1 MTILKVGQSLGGPL
15 PRWATPTYS
24 RLFNEFMPLICYA
37 FYLYAQSIKASH
49 HHAFQ
54 VKALKIY
61 APIPKS
67 TILKSNIQYNRARE
81 PSTRDSCV
89 VA

>member
-37 FYLYAQSIKASH
+37 FYLYAKSIKASH
-49 HHAFQ
+49 HYAFK
-54 VKALKIY
+54 VKALKNLC
-61 APIPKS
+61 P
-67 TILKSNIQYNRARE
+67 
-81 PSTRDSCV
+81 DSKV
-89 VA
+89 YDSKV

>member
-1 MTILKVGQSLGGPL
+1 MGHSPGGPL
-15 PRWATPTYS
+15 VVD
-24 RLFNEFMPLICYA
+24 FLICYA

-49 HHAFQ
+49 RYAFQ

-67 TILKSNIQYNRARE
+67 NIQYNNRHAVNRIFLSQRIE
-81 PSTRDSCV
+81 SLEQAGGPAGLTSVLASN
-89 VA
+89 